1 MVNKLCNKISKKH
14 VFFLITLLI
23 HLPKTTPAQTLN
35 LYDAVISTITNYPL
49 LKQRGAE
56 IKTAKAH
63 EQTIKG
69 NKLPSLILQNQL
81 DMGTVNSLPGTYFP
95 LGIIPSVSGGNS
107 VTNKNQLNA
116 GDIAISYLQWE
127 FYNFG
132 YVKAQQ
138 KEAIANTELNNALLD
153 KDTYLLT
160 LNIVAQYLDWQKKYN
175 LLHIEINNLSRAKLI
190 YTSIRAHVL
199 SGLKAGVDTSTAK
212 AAYSGARLSYLK
224 ALDDYNT
231 AKISLFS
238 YTSIKNDLLLPD
250 TISINKLLL
259 NELALINQKDS
270 ISSFHPLLNVYQK
283 KVEMELAYNKVLSKK
298 YLPHFDFTGAAFI
311 RGTGIS
317 PTGNYS
323 TDMNMPYS
331 RYNYLMGLTISYN
344 IFDLKHRN
352 DQLLEG
358 KYEVDALQ
366 EELKTQTISLNTMLQ
381 QTASSYNI
389 TLEKLTEIPIQQQA
403 ATDAYNQQLA
413 LYRSGLNTIIDITN
427 AQYILMQAETNYAIA
442 QNELI
447 MLLFIRAGLNG
458 QSDNF
463 LQKFKQ

>member
-1 MVNKLCNKISKKH
+1 MVKKFITERSKKS
-14 VFFLITLLI
+14 VFVLFAIYLCLPITA
-23 HLPKTTPAQTLN
+23 KTQTLN
-35 LYDAVISTITNYPL
+35 LYDAVINTITNYPL
-49 LKQRGAE
+49 LKQRVAE

-63 EQTIKG
+63 EQTIAG
-69 NKLPSLILQNQL
+69 NRLPSLILQNQL
-81 DMGTVNSLPGTYFP
+81 DMGTVNSLPGSYFP

-107 VTNKNQLNA
+107 VTNKSQMNV
-116 GDIAISYLQWE
+116 GDIAISFLQWE

-132 YVKAQQ
+132 YVNAQQ
-138 KEAIANTELNNALLD
+138 NEAIANTELYKAILE

-160 LNIVAQYLDWQKKYN
+160 LNVVAQYLDWQKKYN

-190 YTSIRAHVL
+190 YSSIKANVL
-199 SGLKAGVDTSTAK
+199 SGLKPGVDTSTAK

-238 YTSIKNDLLLPD
+238 YTGIKNDLLLPD
-250 TISINKLLL
+250 TNSINKLLL
-259 NELALINQKDS
+259 NELVTFKQEDS
-270 ISSFHPLLNVYQK
+270 ISLSHPLLNVYLK
-283 KVEMELAYNKVLSKK
+283 KVDMEFANNKVLSKK
-298 YLPHFDFTGAAFI
+298 YLPHFAFTGAAFL

-323 TDMNMPYS
+323 TDMNMPYN
-331 RYNYLMGLTISYN
+331 RYNYLMGLSISYN
-344 IFDLKHRN
+344 IFDIKHRK

-358 KYEVDALQ
+358 KYTIEAMQ
-366 EELKTQTISLNTMLQ
+366 EELKTQTLSLNTMLQ
-381 QTASSYNI
+381 QATSSYNI

-442 QNELI
+442 QNDLI

-458 QSDNF
+458 QSDKF